1 MIKEDLETG
10 FVSDKLDKGGNYKS
24 ELIQELLNITP
35 KNTIRYKHLLDSTFI
50 NNVTPPELN
59 FILMDQRKMN
69 LAKSN
74 KIKQSLKTNEDK
86 IKQYNS
92 KDWLGFRQPIDRD
105 RLPFN
110 HPLRNP
116 YLPVPTRK
124 SLKWRYS
131 LPIEDYS
138 TQFSYLKIKNLI
150 NILMIENESILV
162 VRIDLFGEDEDIE
175 ELNNRFNTL
184 LRERVYPFRGYL
196 DYCAVREKGEKNIG
210 NSLAGRALR
219 SNGEEG
225 IHLHGYFFL
234 KTGSSITQFVT
245 GIGNRWLELG
255 GKRWYSRNLDTYRLP
270 DKSEVLGKVQRSDY
284 FKIERLLHCMKYLL
298 KNLSKRDWLIDS
310 EGNKRRSRLFTCSHI
325 ENRMWKVHE
334 NERLFSLNLA
344 PYSYTWLYRI
354 GLNYN
359 DTVFKGREPPIKKR
373 LMKPVSRYLEKR
385 KVNVEDYKRKIR
397 K

>member
-1 MIKEDLETG
+1 MHTIGNEPIGSISKPLSLLEPLD
-10 FVSDKLDKGGNYKS
+10 SDNLSRDQIIEK
-24 ELIQELLNITP
+24 LLNITP
-35 KNTIRYKHLLDSTFI
+35 KNTRDYKLLVETDYLVDTSTKQLHQRLMEREQLNLYRT
-50 NNVTPPELN
+50 NNIKKTLKE
-59 FILMDQRKMN
+59 QE
-69 LAKSN
+69 N
-74 KIKQSLKTNEDK
+74 KIT
-86 IKQYNS
+86 QYNS
-92 KDWLGFRQPIDRD
+92 KDWLGFRQPIDRNK
-105 RLPFN
+105 LPFN

-131 LPIEDYS
+131 LPVDDIGIKF
-138 TQFSYLKIKNLI
+138 TFLKLKNLI

-162 VRIDLFGEDEDIE
+162 VRLDLFGEDEDLDVFNE
-175 ELNNRFNTL
+175 RFGSL
-184 LRERVYPFRGYL
+184 ARYFRDMKGYL

-210 NSLAGRALR
+210 T
-219 SNGEEG
+219 GEEG

-234 KTGSSITQFVT
+234 KTGTEIGSFVRN
-245 GIGNRWLELG
+245 IGLKWLELG

-298 KNLSKRDWLIDS
+298 KNLNKRDWLIDS

-334 NERLFSLNLA
+334 NERLFNLNLA
-344 PYSYTWLYRI
+344 PYSYQWLYRI

-397 K
+397 

>member
-1 MIKEDLETG
+1 MHNIDNEPISSKGYVSNPMEPLDSNILIKER
-10 FVSDKLDKGGNYKS
+10 
-24 ELIQELLNITP
+24 IIRELLNITP

-50 NNVTPPELN
+50 DNVTLPELN
-59 FILMDQRKMN
+59 FILMGQRKMN

-92 KDWLGFRQPIDRD
+92 KDWLGFRQPIDRSK
-105 RLPFN
+105 LPFN

-124 SLKWRYS
+124 SLKWRYN

-162 VRIDLFGEDEDIE
+162 VRIDLFGEDEDIDKI
-175 ELNNRFNTL
+175 NDRFNTL
-184 LRERVYPFRGYL
+184 LRERAYSFRGYL

-210 NSLAGRALR
+210 A
-219 SNGEEG
+219 GEEG

-397 K
+397 

>member
-1 MIKEDLETG
+1 MYTINNEPVGSISKPFSLLEPLD
-10 FVSDKLDKGGNYKS
+10 SDNLTRDQIIEK
-24 ELIQELLNITP
+24 LLNITP
-35 KNTIRYKHLLDSTFI
+35 KNTRDYKLLVETDYLVDTSTKQLHQRLMEREQLNLSRT
-50 NNVTPPELN
+50 NN
-59 FILMDQRKMN
+59 
-69 LAKSN
+69 
-74 KIKQSLKTNEDK
+74 IKKTLKEQEDK

-92 KDWLGFRQPIDRD
+92 KDWLGFRLPIDRSK
-105 RLPFN
+105 LPIN

-116 YLPVPTRK
+116 YLPIPTRK

-162 VRIDLFGEDEDIE
+162 VRLDLFGEDEDIDKI
-175 ELNNRFNTL
+175 NDRFNTL
-184 LRERVYPFRGYL
+184 LRERAYSFRGYL

-210 NSLAGRALR
+210 N
-219 SNGEEG
+219 GEEG
-225 IHLHGYFFL
+225 VHLHGYFFL

-334 NERLFSLNLA
+334 NERLFNLNLA
-344 PYSYTWLYRI
+344 PYSYSWLYRI

-385 KVNVEDYKRKIR
+385 KVNVEDYKRRIR
-397 K
+397 